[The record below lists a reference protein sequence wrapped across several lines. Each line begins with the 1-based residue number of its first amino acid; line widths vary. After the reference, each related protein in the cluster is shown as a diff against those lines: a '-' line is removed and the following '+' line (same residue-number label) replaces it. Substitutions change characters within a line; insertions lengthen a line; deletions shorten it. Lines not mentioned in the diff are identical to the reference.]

1 VGQALSAGT
10 GTRARAT
17 PEFARLLEQFRGVL
31 LVGPRQV
38 GKMALARS
46 FVAPDFPNCFD
57 VEVAVVAA
65 KFYGWGSTP

>member
-1 VGQALSAGT
+1 
-10 GTRARAT
+10 
-17 PEFARLLEQFRGVL
+17 VL

-57 VEVAVVAA
+57 LEVAVVAA